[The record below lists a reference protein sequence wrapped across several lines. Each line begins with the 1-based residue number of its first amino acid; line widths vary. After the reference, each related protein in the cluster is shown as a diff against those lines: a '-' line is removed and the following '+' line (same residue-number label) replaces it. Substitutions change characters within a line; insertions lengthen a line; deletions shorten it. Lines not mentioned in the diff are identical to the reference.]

1 MQGNYVT
8 KDHKLSH
15 CSTSNTKFYI
25 NKQRYKTILDFL
37 IPILVLAILET

>member
-15 CSTSNTKFYI
+15 SSTTSTKFYI
-25 NKQRYKTILDFL
+25 NKQRCKKSLDFS